1 MIIRIVWFLNIVD
14 HNERSIISVVCLWK
28 WESFFVCTISAKKR
42 NFLFSVVPSSMKPF
56 KQVKY
61 HHQTPFVSIN
71 NTFFLVSSIFLCHHQ
86 QVVSF
91 RFTSSNAV
99 HHWWLTLSLL
109 FCASSLHFSFHFFIP
124 FFLGITLVLYTKR
137 LEQSS
142 MMGWGVNNNLVLMEL
157 WKKFVEKNWG
167 KLFWW
172 SCQVLEQAK
181 AGNKGNQWE
190 DPSCVEALEVVSIF
204 RDFVAYP
211 INRCLHYSNEWSL
224 TALNFVGLPLR
235 IACERKNS
243 SRHFI

>member
-1 MIIRIVWFLNIVD
+1 MKLFLNIVWFLRIVD

-99 HHWWLTLSLL
+99 HHWWLTLSLVSST
-109 FCASSLHFSFHFFIP
+109 SSLFFMLDYVMSDIFSLATSLPFVMWFHFIVLLQAIVFP
-124 FFLGITLVLYTKR
+124 RNDKYLHTLIQPGPAT
-137 LEQSS
+137 S
-142 MMGWGVNNNLVLMEL
+142 NNNT
-157 WKKFVEKNWG
+157 W
-167 KLFWW
+167 
-172 SCQVLEQAK
+172 
-181 AGNKGNQWE
+181 
-190 DPSCVEALEVVSIF
+190 
-204 RDFVAYP
+204 
-211 INRCLHYSNEWSL
+211 
-224 TALNFVGLPLR
+224 
-235 IACERKNS
+235 
-243 SRHFI
+243 